1 MERASSWS
9 AVSVG
14 LEEVLGEPVELG
26 EPLGRSRTKACV
38 RAAASAQHGQLVV
51 KLRHGDRADEKTSWL
66 ATHLPR
72 LAERGYPAPRI
83 LWHGPISVHWYA
95 VVEERLPGTP
105 VHSLADEQLLALL
118 DLVELQADA
127 AIAPGPRDFGSYV
140 SNVLFDDW
148 DGVWHDANSTRRTAA
163 LCADLTNLLR
173 PIRGHP
179 IVGLDFAHND
189 LNLSNVLS
197 DGRTV
202 TGIVDWDEFGLN
214 NRAADL
220 TALAFDCIKLD
231 QAGAFRWGRPRS
243 RSTEPAALQTRP
255 RSVASSPTASS
266 DTSPRG
272 SGEESARSSTARSTR
287 PGTCS
292 RSSPDAKPRP
302 KRGAS
307 SPPD

>member
-231 QAGAFRWGRPRS
+231 QAGARVPLG
-243 RSTEPAALQTRP
+243 AAAIALDR
-255 RSVASSPTASS
+255 A
-266 DTSPRG
+266 
-272 SGEESARSSTARSTR
+272 
-287 PGTCS
+287 
-292 RSSPDAKPRP
+292 
-302 KRGAS
+302 RGAADEATIRCLIAYRILGHLAARIRRGERAKLDS
-307 SPPD
+307 SIDAAGHLLALIT